1 MTPNSFW
8 AASEI
13 CWPPLNKKNI
23 GPWVIREGAGG
34 GSRVSSTTANDFF
47 TKEDIFIAENHMQL
61 LNQKNIFQIR
71 EKDLELD
78 NILDRLGYSLVD
90 KTVVYGSKI
99 AKMSSPCV
107 PPMTAFNIWPP
118 LRIMKDIWE
127 IGGTTDSRISVME
140 RCKVRKTAI
149 LGRIENKAAGCAF
162 ISEYKGIA
170 ILQALFVLP
179 SYRRK
184 GLARFLISES
194 VKWVSYAD
202 SAYLALMTD
211 KYNKEARGL
220 YDSLGMKIIDKY
232 HYRVK

>member
-23 GPWVIREGAGG
+23 GPWVIREGEGG
-34 GSRVSSTTANDFF
+34 GNRVSSTTANDFF

-78 NILDRLGYSLVD
+78 NILERLGYSLVD
-90 KTVVYGSKI
+90 KTVVYGLKI

-127 IGGTTDSRISVME
+127 VGGTTDSRISVME

>member
-23 GPWVIREGAGG
+23 GPWVIREGEGG
-34 GSRVSSTTANDFF
+34 GNRVSSTTANDFF

-61 LNQKNIFQIR
+61 LNQKNIFHIR

-78 NILDRLGYSLVD
+78 NILERLGYSLVD
-90 KTVVYGSKI
+90 KTVVYGLKI

>member
-8 AASEI
+8 AASET

-34 GSRVSSTTANDFF
+34 GNRVSSTTANDFF
-47 TKEDIFIAENHMQL
+47 RKEDIFIAENHMQL

-194 VKWVSYAD
+194 VKWVSYAE
-202 SAYLALMTD
+202 SAYLAIMTD

>member
-8 AASEI
+8 AASET

-23 GPWVIREGAGG
+23 GPWVIREGEGG
-34 GSRVSSTTANDFF
+34 GNRVSSTTANDFF
-47 TKEDIFIAENHMQL
+47 RKEDIFIAENHMQL
-61 LNQKNIFQIR
+61 LNQKNIFQILG
-71 EKDLELD
+71 KDLELD

-194 VKWVSYAD
+194 VKWVSYAE

>member
-8 AASEI
+8 AASET

-23 GPWVIREGAGG
+23 GPWVIREGEGG
-34 GSRVSSTTANDFF
+34 GNRVSSTTANDFF
-47 TKEDIFIAENHMQL
+47 RKEDIFIAENHMQL
-61 LNQKNIFQIR
+61 LNQKNIFHIR

-162 ISEYKGIA
+162 ISEYKGVA

-194 VKWVSYAD
+194 VKWVSYAE